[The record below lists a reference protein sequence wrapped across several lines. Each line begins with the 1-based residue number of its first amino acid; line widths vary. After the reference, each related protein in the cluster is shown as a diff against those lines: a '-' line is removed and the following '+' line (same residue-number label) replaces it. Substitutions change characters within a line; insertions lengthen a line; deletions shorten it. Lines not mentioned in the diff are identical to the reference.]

1 MEASKRL
8 SLETV
13 RVDHGGLAWSI
24 NSKNGEKWINCAGRM
39 DGLMELMA
47 SRMAPRFELSS

>member
-24 NSKNGEKWINCAGRM
+24 NSKNGEKWINYAGRM